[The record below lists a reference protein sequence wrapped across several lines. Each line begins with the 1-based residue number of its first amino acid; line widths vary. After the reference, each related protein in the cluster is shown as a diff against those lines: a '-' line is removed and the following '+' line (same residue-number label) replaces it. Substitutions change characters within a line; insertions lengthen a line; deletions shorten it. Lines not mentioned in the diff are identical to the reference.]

1 MPRRHLDIAR
11 VQEEPDYFCA
21 APFTKDEVQRY
32 FGTLEPTVEMV
43 QGCDDLW
50 EEFERG
56 QARYLTVADKA
67 GDRKL
72 MFVGYSFD

>member
-1 MPRRHLDIAR
+1 M
-11 VQEEPDYFCA
+11 
-21 APFTKDEVQRY
+21 KRY

-50 EEFERG
+50 EELERG
-56 QARYLTVADKA
+56 QARYLAVADEA